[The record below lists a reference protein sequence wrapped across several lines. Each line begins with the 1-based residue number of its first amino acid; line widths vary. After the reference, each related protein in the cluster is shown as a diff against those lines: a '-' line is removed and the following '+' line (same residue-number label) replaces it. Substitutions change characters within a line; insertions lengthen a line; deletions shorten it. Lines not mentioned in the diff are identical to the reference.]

1 MDLAGGGEYTGPP
14 PDGEAD
20 ERDLK
25 EEKVKREIDEGAFGS
40 QNLQIMLK
48 FRI

>member
-1 MDLAGGGEYTGPP
+1 MDLAGEGEYTGPP

-25 EEKVKREIDEGAFGS
+25 EEKVKEIVEGAFGS

-48 FRI
+48 F